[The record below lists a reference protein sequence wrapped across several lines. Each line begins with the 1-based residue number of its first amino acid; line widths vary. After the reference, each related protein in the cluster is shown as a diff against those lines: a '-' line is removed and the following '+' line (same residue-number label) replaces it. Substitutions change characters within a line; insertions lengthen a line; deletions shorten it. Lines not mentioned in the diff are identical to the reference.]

1 MFLRIA
7 SLIQH
12 LRTPAAGLNCW
23 ASVSCSILM
32 MGAAGTVF
40 AEPKPAGFG
49 EKSFSVRVQAREDDK
64 GAKLPVTRQ
73 ELDHAVDAVESRLDS
88 LGFKDVKFSQPG
100 GDGFTFSLKGVR
112 PAQGPGIIR
121 ALGRTGRLELREVS
135 PRSEETDDNGK
146 TLAERVLNGSEI
158 VPGYRAYKLA
168 FTDEDGKQ
176 TTTPILLNR
185 RIAIGSSDVELAVPA
200 PQQEGAVNISLN
212 RQGADKMIAFT
223 KGMRPGVDR
232 IAILIDGNV
241 ISAPVVNQVPLGKHF
256 IIEGLNKPGEPRE
269 LADSL
274 NSPLQSALVI
284 EELPPVEPEKDAK

>member
-7 SLIQH
+7 SMIQH
-12 LRTPAAGLNCW
+12 LRTPAAALNYW
-23 ASVSCSILM
+23 ASVSCAILM

-49 EKSFSVRVQAREDDK
+49 EKSFSVRIEAREDDR

-73 ELDHAVDAVESRLDS
+73 ELDQAMDAVESRLDS
-88 LGFKDVKFSQPG
+88 LGFKNVKFSQPG

-121 ALGRTGRLELREVS
+121 ALGKTGRLELREVNS
-135 PRSEETDDNGK
+135 RSDEPDDTGK
-146 TLAERVLNGSEI
+146 TLAERVHNGSEI
-158 VPGYRAYKLA
+158 VPGYRAYTQT
-168 FTDEDGKQ
+168 FTDADGKQ
-176 TTTPILLNR
+176 ATKPILLNR
-185 RIAIGSSDVELAVPA
+185 RTAISSADVELAVPS
-200 PQQEGAVNISLN
+200 PQQEDAVMITLN
-212 RQGADKMIAFT
+212 GTGADRMIAFT

-232 IAILIDGNV
+232 IAILIDGKIV
-241 ISAPVVNQVPLGKHF
+241 SAPVVNQVPLGKHF
-256 IIEGLNKPGEPRE
+256 IIEGLSQPGEPRE

-284 EELPPVEPEKDAK
+284 QELPAAAGEKDAK